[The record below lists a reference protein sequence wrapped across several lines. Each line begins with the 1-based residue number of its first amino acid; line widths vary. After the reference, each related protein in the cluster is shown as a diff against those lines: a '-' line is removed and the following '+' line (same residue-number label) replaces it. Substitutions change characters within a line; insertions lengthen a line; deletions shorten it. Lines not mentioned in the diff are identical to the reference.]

1 MEIDTSIAFLSQPP
15 AAARLL
21 AAALGAG
28 WARSALSRSWKVWG
42 GNPGERPR
50 CPLFSAHT
58 AEAGGRFLFVTER
71 SNKRGKGVLRELLGE
86 TASQPRRHAALT
98 SSLQNTAMPK
108 PNGVPKVCLMPIAQA
123 DKARQIRG
131 FARSP
136 NQSPRLGAQPGS
148 SRELTLTPQ
157 GWGAPPRGCFT
168 LLSDP
173 ASVLVP
179 G

>member
-1 MEIDTSIAFLSQPP
+1 M
-15 AAARLL
+15 
-21 AAALGAG
+21 ALGAG
-28 WARSALSRSWKVWG
+28 WARCAPSRSWKVWG
-42 GNPGERPR
+42 GNPGEQPR
-50 CPLFSAHT
+50 CPLFSART

-71 SNKRGKGVLRELLGE
+71 RNKHGKGALRELLGE
-86 TASQPRRHAALT
+86 TTSQPRRHTALM
-98 SSLQNTAMPK
+98 SSLQNMAMPK

-136 NQSPRLGAQPGS
+136 NQSPRLGVQPGS
-148 SRELTLTPQ
+148 SGELALTLQ